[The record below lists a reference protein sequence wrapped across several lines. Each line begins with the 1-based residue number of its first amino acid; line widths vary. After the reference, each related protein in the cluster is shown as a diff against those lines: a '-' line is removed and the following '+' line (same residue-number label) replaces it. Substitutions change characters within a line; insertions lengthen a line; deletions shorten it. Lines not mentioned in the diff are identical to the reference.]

1 MGVIISLLNH
11 KGGVGKTT
19 SAINI
24 GAGLVELGK
33 KVLLVDLDPQANLS
47 LSLGAPRVTETIYE
61 ALRGECELN
70 PVTVKPNLD
79 VVIST
84 LDLSGAEMELIN
96 EAGREFI
103 LRELFSVL
111 IDDYDYIIIDH
122 LRTYSL
128 YKSVKPLIDRTKSK
142 LIYIAHNAEFKNH
155 EQKLLNFT
163 NRRKRLVY
171 RLINRN
177 IQKLELELVEESDFV
192 WGLSQKDVD
201 NLKEVSNVK
210 NSLIVPPYFPWECQ
224 KDRATLGE
232 LSKKILILGSMQW
245 YPNVEGALHFI
256 DDIFPHVLQLDS
268 NYKLYIVGQKPDQRL
283 LDKQS
288 DKIIVTGRVPSVDP
302 YIKEADLLVIPNR
315 FGSGIKIKLLES
327 VIKGLPVIMYKENVD
342 GYEHSEF
349 KFPFVVKNS
358 EEFIKA
364 IFTINKNKSLK
375 ETFLNKHSQQFEE
388 FKKFDF
394 QL

>member
-1 MGVIISLLNH
+1 MKILFLTSNFIPPFSGDAIFSQGLAIRLANKHCLTLVSFGKQEDWNSSPASKNISDYILIERHNTITNKSVQIIRYGSLLQMH
-11 KGGVGKTT
+11 SFKY
-19 SAINI
+19 I
-24 GAGLVELGK
+24 
-33 KVLLVDLDPQANLS
+33 
-47 LSLGAPRVTETIYE
+47 
-61 ALRGECELN
+61 
-70 PVTVKPNLD
+70 
-79 VVIST
+79 
-84 LDLSGAEMELIN
+84 
-96 EAGREFI
+96 
-103 LRELFSVL
+103 SVL
-111 IDDYDYIIIDH
+111 KSLLGTYHYDYIIIDH